1 MAKSDYYDLL
11 GVQRSAS
18 PDDIKKAY
26 RKLAMKYHPDQ
37 NPDDAAAEQKFKEVS
52 EAYDVLSD
60 GQKRAAYDQFGHAA
74 FDQTGGPGP
83 GGFEFSFGGGSF
95 ADVFDDLFG
104 EFMGGQRRP
113 RSAGARGTDLRY
125 NLEISLEDAFK
136 GRKAEVNVPSTVS
149 CEGCR
154 GTGAR
159 DSAEPTACGTCQGA
173 GKVRAQQGFFTIERT
188 CPACQGAGYVIED
201 PCPTCRGSGRTAK
214 TRTLNVDIPRG
225 VEDGTRIRLSGEG
238 EAGARGAPPG
248 DLYIFVSIQPHNLF
262 QRDGLNLHCRVPIP
276 MTTAALGGEVEVPTL
291 DGRRSRV
298 SIPAGTQTGTQFR
311 LRGKG
316 MPALRGRGVGDLY
329 IQSTVETPRNLT
341 SRQKDLLREFERGGS
356 EKTNPESESFL
367 SKVKDMW
374 EDLTE

>member
-1 MAKSDYYDLL
+1 MAKPDYYDLL
-11 GVQRSAS
+11 GAQRGAT
-18 PDDIKKAY
+18 PDDLKKAY

-37 NPDDAAAEQKFKEVS
+37 NPGDAEAERKFKEIN

-60 GQKRAAYDQFGHAA
+60 ERKRAAYDQFGHAA
-74 FDQTGGPGP
+74 FDQTGGGRP

-104 EFMGGQRRP
+104 EFMGGQQ
-113 RSAGARGTDLRY
+113 RSRGAGTRGADLRY
-125 NLEISLEDAFK
+125 NLEISLDDAFR

-149 CEGCR
+149 CDDCR
-154 GTGAR
+154 GTGSR
-159 DSAEPTACGTCQGA
+159 DAAEPTSCGTCQGV

-188 CPACQGAGYVIED
+188 CPACQGAGYVIEN
-201 PCPTCRGSGRTAK
+201 PCSACRGSGRTAR
-214 TRTLNVDIPRG
+214 TRTLNIDIPRG

-238 EAGARGAPPG
+238 EAGVRGAMPG
-248 DLYIFVSIQPHNLF
+248 DLYVFVSVRPHGLF
-262 QRDGLNLHCRVPIP
+262 QRDDMNLHCRVPIP
-276 MTTAALGGEVEVPTL
+276 MTTATLGGDVEVPTL
-291 DGRRSRV
+291 DGKRSRV

-329 IQSTVETPRNLT
+329 IQATVETPRNLT
-341 SRQKDLLREFERGGS
+341 SRQKELLRQFEKGGS
-356 EKTNPESESFL
+356 EKTSPDSESFL

>member
-113 RSAGARGTDLRY
+113 RGAGARGTDLRY

-159 DSAEPTACGTCQGA
+159 DAAEPTACGTCQGA

-188 CPACQGAGYVIED
+188 CPRCQGAGYVIED

-238 EAGARGAPPG
+238 EAGARGAAPG

-291 DGRRSRV
+291 DSRRSRV

>member
-1 MAKSDYYDLL
+1 MAKPDYYDLL
-11 GVQRSAS
+11 GAQRGAT
-18 PDDIKKAY
+18 PDDLKKAY

-37 NPDDAAAEQKFKEVS
+37 NPGDADAERKFKEIN

-60 GQKRAAYDQFGHAA
+60 ERKRAAYDQFGHAA
-74 FDQTGGPGP
+74 FDQAGGGRP

-104 EFMGGQRRP
+104 EFMGGQQ
-113 RSAGARGTDLRY
+113 RSRGGGTRGADLRY
-125 NLEISLEDAFK
+125 NLEISLDDAFR
-136 GRKAEVNVPSTVS
+136 GRKAEVNVPSTAS
-149 CEGCR
+149 CGDCR

-159 DSAEPTACGTCQGA
+159 DGAQPTSCGACQGV

-201 PCPTCRGSGRTAK
+201 PCPACRGSGRTAR
-214 TRTLNVDIPRG
+214 TRTLNIDIPRG

-238 EAGARGAPPG
+238 EAGVRGATPG
-248 DLYIFVSIQPHNLF
+248 DLYVFVSVRPHGLF
-262 QRDGLNLHCRVPIP
+262 QRDDMNLHCRVPIP
-276 MTTAALGGEVEVPTL
+276 MTTATLGGDVEVPTL
-291 DGRRSRV
+291 DGKRSRV

-329 IQSTVETPRNLT
+329 IQAAVETPRNLT
-341 SRQKDLLREFERGGS
+341 SRQKELLRQFEKGGS
-356 EKTNPESESFL
+356 EKTSPDSESFL